1 MVGSKITAAED
12 LDVFALE
19 LSLIEAVY
27 QFPWL
32 TQCISLCVDVISLSV
47 FPSVWYTNFVD
58 WFRWLMSLSVFPSVW
73 TLYDGDFEI
82 IDGWDLSNV
91 WCQSGHHPQL

>member
-27 QFPWL
+27 QFP
-32 TQCISLCVDVISLSV
+32 
-47 FPSVWYTNFVD
+47 
-58 WFRWLMSLSVFPSVW
+58 
-73 TLYDGDFEI
+73 
-82 IDGWDLSNV
+82 
-91 WCQSGHHPQL
+91 